1 MTRTVFGKEL
11 LMTLEEILSPVHT
24 ALILVDPQNDFC
36 SPGGCMGLSNPAVGE
51 IMEPYIKHSVHL
63 LEAARKAGVM
73 VIYTQA
79 TNDSESVYKSAPD
92 LRRKVEYLD
101 PDSPSI
107 CTDGTWGH
115 DIVERLKPLPREKII
130 RKHRHS
136 SFMGTELDIL
146 LRSNGIKSLVVTG
159 VTTERC
165 VLATVAGAIAHD
177 YYVVVPPDCVAAPD
191 AGMHEAA
198 LKVISGN
205 LCKEGVADSR
215 RIIGA
220 WQQNAD

>member
-1 MTRTVFGKEL
+1 MARTVFGKEL
-11 LMTLEEILSPVHT
+11 FMTLEEILSPGHT

-36 SPGGCMGLSNPAVGE
+36 SPGGYIDRLNPAVRD
-51 IMEPYIKHSVHL
+51 IMESYMESSAHL
-63 LEAARKAGVM
+63 LEAARDAGVM

-79 TNDSESVYKSAPD
+79 TNDPDGIYKSAPD
-92 LRRKVEYLD
+92 LRRKIEYLD
-101 PDSPSI
+101 PGSPSI
-107 CTDGTWGH
+107 CTEGTWGH
-115 DIVERLKPLPREKII
+115 DIVDRLRPLPREKII

-136 SFMGTELDIL
+136 SFMGTELDML

-165 VLATVAGAIAHD
+165 VLATVTGAIAHD

-198 LKVISGN
+198 IKVISGN
-205 LCKEGVADSR
+205 LCKEGMADSG
-215 RIIGA
+215 RIIRA
-220 WQQNAD
+220 WKTK